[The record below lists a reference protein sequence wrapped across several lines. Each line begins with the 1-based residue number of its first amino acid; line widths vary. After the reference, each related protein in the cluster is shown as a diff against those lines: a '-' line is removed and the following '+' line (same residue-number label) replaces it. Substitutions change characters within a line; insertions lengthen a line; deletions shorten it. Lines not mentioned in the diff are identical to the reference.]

1 MGWSVAA
8 FAWICLIA
16 RKCPGHR
23 RDGGRS
29 SIATRTRNSGYRA
42 LVQRIVDDGIA
53 KHPKFRELK
62 PYQHIVSLMSKA
74 QGAHRRRRPARL
86 FEPRRSTAAS
96 QAGTCWTAQA
106 VDGSFLA
113 SDAFLAGAAEHGRI
127 GAGRR
132 CRSGATACRRR
143 SGATRRRWTLRGPA
157 RSADAPRRRGVYA
170 DLRALFGAG
179 SDFDANV
186 AEVGVGYGAQSDVV
200 QRLGGLLDGA
210 PGDRRYTLCDLPEV
224 EKLAG
229 QYLAAVR
236 RSEEPPATLNAAP
249 DATATCGATN
259 FTLFLSNYAFS
270 ELSADVQQIYW
281 DQIVKCSA
289 RGYVTMNGY
298 NGMTTRDPGPTK
310 GEATSKQAKKA
321 RSAPRATRWC
331 RESRSMPSRRQFRIW
346 CDYDKNINA
355 MQWRA
360 ADAARAVRH

>member
-16 RKCPGHR
+16 RASAQGTAATA
-23 RDGGRS
+23 DGS

-74 QGAHRRRRPARL
+74 QGAHRRRRAR
-86 FEPRRSTAAS
+86 
-96 QAGTCWTAQA
+96 
-106 VDGSFLA
+106 
-113 SDAFLAGAAEHGRI
+113 
-127 GAGRR
+127 
-132 CRSGATACRRR
+132 
-143 SGATRRRWTLRGPA
+143 
-157 RSADAPRRRGVYA
+157 YA

-210 PGDRRYTLCDLPEV
+210 PARDRRYTLCDLPEV

-236 RSEEPPATLNAAP
+236 RSEEPPRATLNAAP

-259 FTLFLSNYAFS
+259 FTLFLSNYAF
-270 ELSADVQQIYW
+270 ELSDVQQIYW

-310 GEATSKQAKKA
+310 GEAT
-321 RSAPRATRWC
+321 
-331 RESRSMPSRRQFRIW
+331 RRQFRIW

-360 ADAARAVRH
+360 ADAARAAVRH